1 MHPTATSPTRH
12 TGPHPVPTLLAVT
25 AALPATAVATWWA
38 IGNLSHPQGWI
49 DPAAAGPQL
58 SAATERTAGLLSLL
72 VLLLI
77 GVVINRPGSLLRRDR
92 RWWAVLLPVTAAGAL
107 LAVAQRVATAATVGA
122 NLGIAFIALP
132 CVLLAAAALVWS
144 LLRARRLLKEHRRRA
159 RPQEH

>member
-77 GVVINRPGSLLRRDR
+77 GVV
-92 RWWAVLLPVTAAGAL
+92 
-107 LAVAQRVATAATVGA
+107 
-122 NLGIAFIALP
+122 
-132 CVLLAAAALVWS
+132 
-144 LLRARRLLKEHRRRA
+144 
-159 RPQEH
+159 